1 MFNKQR
7 EVNKMAKAY
16 ALVTGDKVEVLP
28 GATIREVAGLQK
40 ERNKFAPIARA
51 KVYEARYENKDGDIT
66 HVRLGKYVF

>member
-1 MFNKQR
+1 MSEELKQ
-7 EVNKMAKAY
+7 AALAY

-40 ERNKFAPIARA
+40 ERNKFAPIVRA
-51 KVYEARYENKDGDIT
+51 KVYETRYENKDGGIT